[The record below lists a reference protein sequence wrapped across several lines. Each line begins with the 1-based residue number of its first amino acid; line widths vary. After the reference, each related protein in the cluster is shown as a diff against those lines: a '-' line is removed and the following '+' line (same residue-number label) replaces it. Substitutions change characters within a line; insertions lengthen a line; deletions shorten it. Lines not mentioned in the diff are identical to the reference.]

1 MLGDSSTRGAK
12 PDVSRCKIVAINLIA
27 LPGFSTRSSKFHK
40 IVDNFFHISVLK
52 HTFWVHIGIASC

>member
-27 LPGFSTRSSKFHK
+27 LPEFSTRSSKFHK
-40 IVDNFFHISVLK
+40 IVDNLYHCAMLK
-52 HTFWVHIGIASC
+52 HTLWVRI